1 MKIAILDD
9 YQEIAMKVADWS
21 SIPGRPEIKVFT
33 DHVFDL
39 ETLAQRLL
47 PYDILCIMR
56 ERTPMTAAL
65 IERLP
70 NVKLIASTGA
80 RNAAIDLEAARHR
93 DVDVVHTGYSSTP
106 TIEFTWA
113 MILAVARQIT
123 IENASLR
130 SGGWQ
135 RGVGSDLRGKALAVL
150 GLGNIGGPVAAI
162 GKAFGM
168 RVIAW
173 SPNLTRERADSSG
186 VELVSKADLFQE
198 ADFLTVHLVLSH
210 KTRGIV
216 GGSELAWMKP
226 SSYLINTSRGPLIEE
241 TSLIHALE
249 DNKIAGFAVD
259 VFEQEPLPANHP
271 FRRLTNVLATPH
283 IGFGSQSLYE
293 TFYRDSVKNITNWI
307 LNSKGES

>member
-1 MKIAILDD
+1 
-9 YQEIAMKVADWS
+9 
-21 SIPGRPEIKVFT
+21 
-33 DHVFDL
+33 
-39 ETLAQRLL
+39 
-47 PYDILCIMR
+47 
-56 ERTPMTAAL
+56 
-65 IERLP
+65 
-70 NVKLIASTGA
+70 
-80 RNAAIDLEAARHR
+80 
-93 DVDVVHTGYSSTP
+93 
-106 TIEFTWA
+106 
-113 MILAVARQIT
+113 
-123 IENASLR
+123 
-130 SGGWQ
+130 
-135 RGVGSDLRGKALAVL
+135 
-150 GLGNIGGPVAAI
+150 
-162 GKAFGM
+162 M

-241 TSLIHALE
+241 TSLIRALE

-259 VFEQEPLPANHP
+259 VFEQEPLPATHP

-293 TFYRDSVKNITNWI
+293 TFYRDTVKNITTWI
-307 LNSKGES
+307 LNSKGRDLK